1 MVSITPLVLRA
12 SVVIVA
18 MGMALPVAA
27 QPQDPAVTLVPSTG
41 TVACKRGTSWG
52 FDEKSLRARDGC
64 SAEFSFGTK
73 PAGGQGHQPPAQ
85 ATTDGSAWSFSA
97 SAYTYVVPDSQNYVQ
112 PTLTADRGSFHL
124 EARYNYE
131 GLHTG
136 SAWVGYNFN
145 GGKKLTWEF
154 TPIVGGVFGDTQ
166 GIAPGFKGSLNWWKL
181 ELYGEGEYLIDTG
194 DSSNSFAYE
203 WSEFSLAPAGWW
215 RFGMVTQRTRVY
227 KSDRTVQRGV
237 LAGVSLKRVKLTAY
251 FFNPDTD
258 KPSFVFG
265 VVVPF

>member
-1 MVSITPLVLRA
+1 
-12 SVVIVA
+12 
-18 MGMALPVAA
+18 MAA
-27 QPQDPAVTLVPSTG
+27 
-41 TVACKRGTSWG
+41 
-52 FDEKSLRARDGC
+52 
-64 SAEFSFGTK
+64 
-73 PAGGQGHQPPAQ
+73 
-85 ATTDGSAWSFSA
+85 
-97 SAYTYVVPDSQNYVQ
+97 
-112 PTLTADRGSFHL
+112 FHL

-145 GGKKLTWEF
+145 GGKKLTWEI
-154 TPIVGGVFGDTQ
+154 TPILGGVFGDTE

-181 ELYGEGEYLIDTG
+181 EFTARANA
-194 DSSNSFAYE
+194 SSIRRFFRQFPK

-237 LAGVSLKRVKLTAY
+237 LAGVSLKRVALTAY

-258 KPSFVFG
+258 KPSFVFA